1 MTEISKNEHD
11 LFKLY
16 DKFLKRTANGI
27 RVQKNGKRI
36 QSSTIEG
43 YNSLRKLLS
52 GFGAS
57 KKFTLRI
64 RSLNRLKAREVKAEK
79 KYWKSFYKEFTDYMY
94 DDCDCYDNYVGY
106 NIKLLRSFFNYL
118 NSECDMNIGE
128 FHKSFYSPN
137 EEIEI
142 ITLLPDQLKFLIH
155 DKQFENSLSEKL
167 KTTKELFIFGCTVAL
182 RFSDLIKLT
191 GSNVESVSEKHY
203 LKVSSQKTNT
213 LTRVLLPDYAVE
225 ILKKRTISKKTIFA
239 PISRAQ
245 FNSNVKELISLANWQ
260 DERTKTRNKRGVPI
274 VIYKDIKKKEP
285 YQFCDL
291 ISSHTMRRTAIST
304 MLCLNMPENVVRK
317 ISGHAANSK
326 EFFRYVE
333 LNQKYTDVETEKVH
347 ELMRVEG
354 IDVN

>member
-1 MTEISKNEHD
+1 
-11 LFKLY
+11 
-16 DKFLKRTANGI
+16 
-27 RVQKNGKRI
+27 
-36 QSSTIEG
+36 
-43 YNSLRKLLS
+43 
-52 GFGAS
+52 
-57 KKFTLRI
+57 
-64 RSLNRLKAREVKAEK
+64 
-79 KYWKSFYKEFTDYMY
+79 MY
-94 DDCDCYDNYVGY
+94 DDCDCFDNYVGY

-118 NSECDMNIGE
+118 NAECDMNIGE

-155 DKQFENSLSEKL
+155 NKEFESSLSARL
-167 KTTKELFIFGCTVAL
+167 QATKDTFVFGCTVAL

-191 GSNVESVSEKHY
+191 RLNVESVNGKYY

-225 ILKKRTISKKTIFA
+225 ILNKRGGTKKTIFT

-245 FNSNVKELISLANWQ
+245 FNANVKELISLANWQ
-260 DERTKTRNKRGVPI
+260 DERTKTRNKRGVPV
-274 VIYKDIKKKEP
+274 VIYKDVKKKEP

-317 ISGHAANSK
+317 ISGEGRWGIAG
-326 EFFRYVE
+326 R
-333 LNQKYTDVETEKVH
+333 ETGVG
-347 ELMRVEG
+347 VG
-354 IDVN
+354 